1 MRLPILLN
9 TALLFVAS
17 AVCASTDVSADV
29 PVEALSDRAA
39 VFALE
44 QQSAGVALADKLWGL
59 AELGYLEYQSSA
71 ALQSYLADHGFTVEP
86 GVGGIPTAFVATFRS
101 GAEVDAGPVVAL
113 LAEFDAL
120 PGLNQAA
127 LPFRRVTEERAAGHA
142 CGHHLFG
149 AASAAAAVALSQW
162 LQDTQVS
169 ATIKLVGT
177 PAEEGGS
184 GKVYLARAG
193 VFDGVDV
200 VLHWHPGDGNSASP
214 SSTTSNKSGR
224 FTFTGRAAHAASA
237 PDRGR
242 SALDGVE
249 AMNFMAN
256 LMREHVPQ
264 TARLHYVITNGGDAP
279 NIVPETAQV
288 YYYVRHP
295 EKEQVVQ
302 LFDRVVA
309 AAEAAAMGTETRVDV
324 EVMHGNYPVLPNL
337 TLARLV
343 NDNLI
348 AMGGIN
354 YSPAEQEFAET
365 IRPTLINPRRELGS
379 EQTVAP
385 YRVRQ
390 SMGSTDVG
398 DVSWLVPTVGFTTA
412 TWVPGTP
419 AHSWQAVAAGGMSI
433 GHKGMGLA
441 TRLLAKSA
449 AQLILQPAVIAEAK
463 AELLESQGP
472 DFVYAALL
480 GDREPPLDYRK

>member
-9 TALLFVAS
+9 TGLLLVAS
-17 AVCASTDVSADV
+17 AVYASTDVSADV

-44 QQSAGVALADKLWGL
+44 QQSAGVVLADKLWGL

-71 ALQSYLADHGFTVEP
+71 ELQSYLAEHGFTVEP

-127 LPFRRVTEERAAGHA
+127 LPYRQVTEERAAGHA

-249 AMNFMAN
+249 AMNY
-256 LMREHVPQ
+256 VPSSPYHPCPPHKFRGRR
-264 TARLHYVITNGGDAP
+264 AR
-279 NIVPETAQV
+279 
-288 YYYVRHP
+288 R
-295 EKEQVVQ
+295 
-302 LFDRVVA
+302 
-309 AAEAAAMGTETRVDV
+309 
-324 EVMHGNYPVLPNL
+324 
-337 TLARLV
+337 
-343 NDNLI
+343 
-348 AMGGIN
+348 
-354 YSPAEQEFAET
+354 
-365 IRPTLINPRRELGS
+365 
-379 EQTVAP
+379 
-385 YRVRQ
+385 
-390 SMGSTDVG
+390 
-398 DVSWLVPTVGFTTA
+398 
-412 TWVPGTP
+412 
-419 AHSWQAVAAGGMSI
+419 
-433 GHKGMGLA
+433 
-441 TRLLAKSA
+441 
-449 AQLILQPAVIAEAK
+449 
-463 AELLESQGP
+463 GP
-472 DFVYAALL
+472 
-480 GDREPPLDYRK
+480 